1 MSTSPQ
7 VVKIQGGTYQDD
19 LHLYRGE
26 KGTEVP
32 STTQILDC
40 VGLVDYSNVP
50 GDTLEHKSR
59 IGDAAH
65 FATRLYDQDDLDPFS
80 IHDEVM
86 PYVQA
91 YMNFVDEMGFVPE
104 PEWIEKS
111 MVHTVNGMP
120 YGLTIDRIGKLT
132 KSPTL
137 SKYRTLIELKCAYAE
152 EASWKWQMSAYE
164 MAVPKDERIVRMALQ
179 LKPDKTFRCFPYQ
192 NPRDR
197 DVFMWALALTHAK
210 INEGMKWKRER
221 L

>member
-1 MSTSPQ
+1 VTTTPQ
-7 VVKIQGGTYQDD
+7 IAQIQGGTYQDD
-19 LHLYRGE
+19 LHLYRSE
-26 KGTEVP
+26 KNTEVP
-32 STTQILDC
+32 STTQILDG
-40 VGLVDYSNVP
+40 VGLVDYSN
-50 GDTLEHKSR
+50 TLEHKAR

-80 IHDEVM
+80 LHDEVT

-91 YMNFVDEMGFVPE
+91 YMNFVDEMGFVCE

-111 MVHTVNGMP
+111 MVHTVNGMS

-137 SKYRTLIELKCAYAE
+137 SKYRTLLELKCAYAE

-179 LKPDKTFRCFPYQ
+179 LKPDGKFRCFPYQ